1 MQVPIYGNMAQSWKH
16 AVGLLF
22 VASFLLRCFD
32 ASYFSYPRVLLSVVG
47 RRPFLRS
54 FVPSF
59 FPSVVGRCS
68 FPSAVFSVGGL
79 AVDGRCFWSAI
90 AGRSVG
96 RTDGRSVVVL
106 SVGGR
111 WPWVVGRGS
120 SCLHS
125 FVPLFLHSFFLS
137 FLSSSAVARRSPFFV
152 HRRPSL
158 VAVLLPLPLLLP
170 FVVVLLSVVA
180 STVAELLA
188 KMCLVVLAVSF
199 VVSCCESG
207 SKCPPFL
214 YPCLF
219 YLIQYAARKVPDLKF
234 RRCVFTVT

>member
-1 MQVPIYGNMAQSWKH
+1 M
-16 AVGLLF
+16 LLGCSSLLRSSF
-22 VASFLLRCFD
+22 VASMPLTSVTLGFFFR
-32 ASYFSYPRVLLSVVG
+32 SSVVV
-47 RRPFLRS
+47 RSFVLSFLRS
-54 FVPSF
+54 FRRSLVGVPF
-59 FPSVVGRCS
+59 RRRS
-68 FPSAVFSVGGL
+68 FPSAVFPS
-79 AVDGRCFWSAI
+79 AVVVFGRRSLV
-90 AGRSVG
+90 GRSVG
-96 RTDGRSVVVL
+96 VGRSVVVL